1 MTGNRWRPRSG
12 RTWPLAADAAGR
24 VRGRVEDWRRV
35 RWLSLRAS
43 VRLPCPRSRTC
54 GFPAFGSPAGI
65 SHGLALFASGW
76 PSPSGVPPD
85 LGPPAGVPGFLW
97 AFPPPN
103 RLSPAGACSSPTG
116 FPVLLSS
123 SMRADIT
130 AETVGA
136 SVVLSIGG
144 FPRVSFRIARVCSM
158 LGPHVRQTAFAARF
172 RVLQSTLLPPALAA
186 ASIAAESDT
195 DAVHD
200 YNGRTSA
207 ILHRARLPTAHSRP
221 DFCSGFH
228 ASFSSTSRR
237 RSGVILRGRRE
248 AALRRSVA
256 SWRACAVAAPAY
268 MPVRSSRGGGRAAAR
283 SRLSIRRCAS
293 RCRSDYASVR

>member
-12 RTWPLAADAAGR
+12 RTWPLAADASGR

-97 AFPPPN
+97 AFPPPD

-158 LGPHVRQTAFAARF
+158 LGPHVCQTAFAARF

-207 ILHRARLPTAHSRP
+207 ILHRARLPTPR
-221 DFCSGFH
+221 FL
-228 ASFSSTSRR
+228 
-237 RSGVILRGRRE
+237 LRIPRQ
-248 AALRRSVA
+248 LFLNL
-256 SWRACAVAAPAY
+256 APPLGGHLA
-268 MPVRSSRGGGRAAAR
+268 RSSRGRAAALGR
-283 SRLSIRRCAS
+283 QLAGLRGSRAGLHASSLVAGWRQSRCAIAAFDS
-293 RCRSDYASVR
+293 PLCFKM